1 MAPDWSKKCTLFTP
15 DVFRVCVNTC
25 FNETGVR
32 FKLFNT
38 FCMNSG
44 RLIRNIMKAVRVAQ
58 FGGPEVLKVEEN
70 VPIPKP
76 QDNQVLVKVYAA
88 GINPVD
94 TYIRSGTYA
103 VKPALPYTPGN
114 DVAGIVENIGKNV
127 TTLKEGDRVFSM
139 RTVTGGYAEFCL
151 TEEQFTQPLD
161 ENLTF
166 EQGAALGVPYYTAYR
181 ATVISGRARAGE
193 TILVH
198 GASGAVGLAC
208 VQLAKNLGLTV
219 LGTAGS
225 KAGMDIVEENG
236 CDFVFNHKSDN
247 YTQQIM
253 DATKGEGP
261 DLIIEMLVLLYIVVT
276 YTYHFQDAT
285 KGEGPD
291 LIIEMLV
298 LLCIVVTYTYHFQ
311 DATKGEGPDLIIEM
325 LANVNLDKDLNM
337 IKKKGRIVIVGNRGS
352 IEINPRFTMA
362 KECIVTGIILMNS
375 TPDDWKEMNASIQT
389 GMQKGWV
396 KPHIGKEYSLNQSSA
411 AHNDVINNTGT
422 QGKLV
427 IKL

>member
-1 MAPDWSKKCTLFTP
+1 MKS
-15 DVFRVCVNTC
+15 
-25 FNETGVR
+25 
-32 FKLFNT
+32 
-38 FCMNSG
+38 SG
-44 RLIRNIMKAVRVAQ
+44 LIRNIMKAVRVAQ

-114 DVAGIVENIGKNV
+114 DVAGIVENVGKNV

-139 RTVTGGYAEFCL
+139 RTVTGGYAQFCL

-161 ENLTF
+161 DNLTF

-181 ATVISGRARAGE
+181 ATVISGKARAGE

-261 DLIIEMLVLLYIVVT
+261 DLIIEML
-276 YTYHFQDAT
+276 
-285 KGEGPD
+285 
-291 LIIEMLV
+291 
-298 LLCIVVTYTYHFQ
+298 
-311 DATKGEGPDLIIEM
+311 
-325 LANVNLDKDLNM
+325 ANVNLDKDLNM
-337 IKKKGRIVIVGNRGS
+337 IKKKGRIVIVGNRGT
-352 IEINPRFTMA
+352 IEINPRLTMA
-362 KECIVTGIILMNS
+362 KECIVTGIVLMNS

-389 GMQKGWV
+389 GMQNGWV
-396 KPHIGKEYSLNQSSA
+396 KPHIGKEYSLNQSA
-411 AHNDVINNTGT
+411 TAHNDVINNTGT